1 MPKYVIGHN
10 LLEKVALPQYLIE
23 LVRRLP
29 VRLTVERTETHYSV
43 RLTVGGMRLPSP
55 VSRCCAIQVLRYP
68 GAQGEARA

>member
-43 RLTVGGMRLPSP
+43 
-55 VSRCCAIQVLRYP
+55 LRYP